1 MRRRAFTL
9 LEVILAL
16 ALAAVVLG
24 LLAMAVEIHLRV
36 ADKSR
41 FRVEEA
47 QLARTLLERIAE
59 DLRNAVPCSQ
69 SSSSGGC
76 LLGNGRE
83 LQVDISHLPRTERPV
98 GLLVGDS
105 PPLAARL
112 SDARTVTY
120 ALAGDGLSDGSA
132 TRPTGAAAASA
143 NTNGG
148 LIRRELERAAF
159 TFAGQ
164 QGLGDELEQAT
175 ELLAPE
181 VTDLQFSY
189 FDGSTTYDEWDST
202 SQGRLPAAV
211 RVAISIRPAPDRS
224 KTLLGLAED
233 RLPAVY
239 EITIPLINARA
250 VDQETSASSSTS
262 DTSGKQSDTAASGSS
277 DDKEKQ
283 TGSDRQTVGNSG
295 KKSGDNGKG
304 RTSGN
309 RGKRSGRGGGRSNGG
324 GPGPAPGEKP
334 PGPGRPPGF
343 GPPPGPA
350 RGPVAPGPAPLGPT
364 PLGPA
369 PPGPRSPAPNSGPR
383 SITPRGK

>member
-1 MRRRAFTL
+1 MKRRAFTL

-59 DLRNAVPCSQ
+59 DLRNAIPCSQ

-76 LLGNGRE
+76 LLGNARE

-98 GLLVGDS
+98 GLTVGDS

-120 ALAGDGLSDGSA
+120 GLASQSLDGLPIG
-132 TRPTGAAAASA
+132 PTGEGDASA
-143 NTNGG
+143 NTYGG

-189 FDGSTTYDEWDST
+189 YDGSTTYEEWDST
-202 SQGRLPAAV
+202 TQGRLPAAV
-211 RVAISIRPAPDRS
+211 RVAISIRPAPNRS
-224 KTLLGLAED
+224 KTLLGLTED

-239 EITIPLINARA
+239 EITIPLANAKA
-250 VDQETSASSSTS
+250 VEQETSAGSTGS
-262 DTSGKQSDTAASGSS
+262 DASGKQSDTAPNSEPS
-277 DDKEKQ
+277 DDKEKK
-283 TGSDRQTVGNSG
+283 TDSDRQTIDNSG

-304 RTSGN
+304 RSSGN
-309 RGKRSGRGGGRSNGG
+309 RGKRSGRGGGRSSGG

-350 RGPVAPGPAPLGPT
+350 PGPVAPGPVAPGPAPRGA
-364 PLGPA
+364 A
-369 PPGPRSPAPNSGPR
+369 PPGPRSPAPGPGPR